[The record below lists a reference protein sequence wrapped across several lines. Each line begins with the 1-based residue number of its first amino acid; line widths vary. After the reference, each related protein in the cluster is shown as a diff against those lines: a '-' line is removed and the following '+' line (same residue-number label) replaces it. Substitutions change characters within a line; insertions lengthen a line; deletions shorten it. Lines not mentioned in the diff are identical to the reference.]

1 VRNRFGIAA
10 AGLVAALLPAL
21 AAAETVDDLIAR
33 HVQARGG
40 LEALHGIKTLRMT
53 GKLRP
58 DGFAGEI
65 RYVETISRPGQ
76 IRTDATLQGLTIVQ
90 AYDGRSGWQIQP
102 FQGRKDPEKLSDD
115 DLKSL
120 TEEADFEGGLVDYK
134 AKGNTVQYLGQE
146 DIDGAPAYAI
156 RVALKNGDQQTY
168 YLDPDAMLTIRIET
182 TQVVRGAEQRSV
194 ADYGAYEK
202 VAGVYFPYEV
212 AAGPKTSS
220 QRQRISY
227 DAVEANVPVDASTF
241 AQPAGAPAPAAAH

>member
-1 VRNRFGIAA
+1 VDIRIGLVT
-10 AGLVAALLPAL
+10 AGLVTAL
-21 AAAETVDDLIAR
+21 APAMASAATADDLIAR

-40 LEALHGIKTLRMT
+40 AEALKAINSVRMT

-65 RYVETISRPGQ
+65 SYVETISRPGS
-76 IRTDATLQGLTIVQ
+76 IRIDSTLQGLTIVQ
-90 AYDGRSGWQIQP
+90 AYDGRTGWQIQP

-120 TEEADFEGGLVDYK
+120 TEEADFEGSLVDYK
-134 AKGNTVQYLGQE
+134 AKGNAVQYLGE
-146 DIDGAPAYAI
+146 EEIDGAPAYAI
-156 RVALKNGDQQTY
+156 RVSLKNGDQQTY

-212 AAGPKTSS
+212 ASGPKTST

-227 DAVEANVPVDASTF
+227 DTVEANVAVDASTF
-241 AQPAGAPAPAAAH
+241 AQPGGAPAPAAAR

>member
-1 VRNRFGIAA
+1 MNNRIGWMA
-10 AGLVAALLPAL
+10 AGLVTVL
-21 AAAETVDDLIAR
+21 APSLASAETVDDLIAR

-40 LEALHGIKTLRMT
+40 MEALRAIKSVRMT

-65 RYVETISRPGQ
+65 KYVETIARPGQ

-90 AYDGRSGWQIQP
+90 AYDGKAGWQIQP
-102 FQGRKDPEKLSDD
+102 FQGRKDAEKLSDD

-146 DIDGAPAYAI
+146 DIDGAPALAI
-156 RVALKNGDQQTY
+156 RVSLKNGDQQVY

-227 DAVEANVPVDASTF
+227 DTVEANVPADASLF
-241 AQPAGAPAPAAAH
+241 AQPGGAPAPAAK